1 MKPLPFVLVP
11 VLLGGAFRLVFIYLG
26 VTLILLFR
34 EFILK
39 QKLNVALITA
49 MSLLAP
55 VAMAADESGAAA
67 AMASI
72 KAEAASLASAAW
84 PIVTAIVVAGIGMK
98 LFKKF
103 ANKST

>member
-1 MKPLPFVLVP
+1 M
-11 VLLGGAFRLVFIYLG
+11 
-26 VTLILLFR
+26 
-34 EFILK
+34 K
-39 QKLNVALITA
+39 QKLNLVLLT
-49 MSLLAP
+49 SLSFLAP
-55 VAMAADESGAAA
+55 AVMAADESGASA